1 MLYINKKNM
10 KKILVSVFA
19 IAIISLSATAQE
31 KTTQQAS
38 RETMQ
43 KEHRKAG
50 KHHRKDMMK
59 DMNLNQDQKN
69 QLKANNQDYRTK
81 VQSLNQEQNI
91 TVKEANER
99 KAALLKEHKAKNE
112 TVFTAEQ
119 KNKMAE
125 SKLKQ
130 EAASKA
136 RSEKKLGAMKMKL
149 GLSDDQVSKLKLQ
162 QEKNQA
168 EMKAIR
174 ENEKI
179 DQATK
184 KQQMMVLKNRAKDQR
199 NSILTPEQIKK
210 MEESKNNK
218 GGKRSK

>member
-1 MLYINKKNM
+1 M
-10 KKILVSVFA
+10 KKILVSAFA
-19 IAIISLSATAQE
+19 ITIISLSATAQE
-31 KTTQQAS
+31 KTTPQAS

-43 KEHRKAG
+43 KEHHRGG

-59 DMNLNQDQKN
+59 DMNLSQEQKN
-69 QLKANNQDYRTK
+69 QLKANNEAYRTK

-125 SKLKQ
+125 NKLKQ

-149 GLSDDQVSKLKLQ
+149 GLSDDQMSKLKLQ

-174 ENEKI
+174 ENDKI
-179 DQATK
+179 DPATK
-184 KQQMMVLKNRAKDQR
+184 KQQMMALKNRAKDQR
-199 NSILTPEQIKK
+199 NSVLTPEQVKK
-210 MEESKNNK
+210 MEESKK
-218 GGKRSK
+218 SKEGRKSK